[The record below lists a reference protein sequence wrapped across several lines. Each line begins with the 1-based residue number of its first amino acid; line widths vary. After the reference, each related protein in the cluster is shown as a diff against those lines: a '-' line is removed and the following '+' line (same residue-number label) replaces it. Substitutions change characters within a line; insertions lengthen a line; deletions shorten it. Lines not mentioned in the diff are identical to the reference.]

1 MCGVAGFIGS
11 RNDAVSQVISTLVEE
26 QNRGMASSGVVVLT
40 ESGAMRRR
48 TRSGSVEELLKRLD
62 LHELPGHAAIGHLR
76 YFTSGDM
83 EDAQPFRGW
92 MEHQQIALAVNGDT
106 VNIRGMP
113 WQQFVS
119 GLQVFRQ
126 AQSDTEALLQLVAQT
141 DGNDLVD
148 RLCRAFQEVEGAWS
162 LVALT
167 GDGKLVAMRDPWA
180 FRPLLL
186 CRTPHGYLVAS
197 ETKSL
202 PLNLESIESVLPGE
216 IVCIDPDLTLKRW
229 TYRAPAQRLYVCSFE
244 WTYFKDPG
252 SPGVYNFRTECGQRL
267 AQEAK
272 ESGHAPQNIDGVV
285 PMLDSGRDAA
295 NSFAHAMQLPVICGM
310 NRSRLSKDVR
320 AFLGSTTSERQHI
333 VALKHIPNPEA
344 VAGKRVYVLDD
355 SIVRSDTITAAVRLL
370 RSVGV
375 RQVHVVSASPPI
387 KWPCYYGIA
396 TPTRDELVASHR
408 TTEAV
413 CQVIGADSLRYLSL
427 DGHRAAYR
435 HLSIPGFLERLEPN
449 LHVCDACMSGDYPP
463 FVPPHHSLSTGEH

>member
-26 QNRGMASSGVVVLT
+26 QNRGMASSGVVVST
-40 ESGAMRRR
+40 ESGALRRR
-48 TRSGSVEELLKRLD
+48 TRSGPVEELLKRLD
-62 LHELPGHAAIGHLR
+62 LHELPGRAAIGHLR

-92 MEHQQIALAVNGDT
+92 VADRQIALAVNGDT
-106 VNIRGMP
+106 VNIRGLP
-113 WQQFVS
+113 WQQFVG
-119 GLQVFRQ
+119 GLRVFRQ

-141 DGNDLVD
+141 DGDDLVD

-167 GDGKLVAMRDPWA
+167 GDGRLVAMRDPWA

-186 CRTPHGYLVAS
+186 GRTQHGYLVAS
-197 ETKSL
+197 ETKAL
-202 PLNLESIESVLPGE
+202 PLNLESVEPVLPGE
-216 IVCIDPDLTLKRW
+216 IVCIGPDLKPKRW
-229 TYRAPAQRLYVCSFE
+229 TYRAPAKRLYICSFE

-267 AQEAK
+267 AQEVK
-272 ESGHAPQNIDGVV
+272 EGGHAPSGIDGVV

-295 NSFAHAMQLPVICGM
+295 NSFAHAMGLPVICGM

-320 AFLGSTTSERQHI
+320 AFLGSTTSERQLL

-344 VAGKRVYVLDD
+344 VAGKNVYLLDD
-355 SIVRSDTITAAVRLL
+355 SIVRSDTITAAVSLL
-370 RSVGV
+370 RSVGAL
-375 RQVHVVSASPPI
+375 RVHVVSASPPI
-387 KWPCYYGIA
+387 TGPCYYGIA
-396 TPTRDELVASHR
+396 TPTRHELVAANR
-408 TTEAV
+408 TVDAV
-413 CQVIGADSLRYLSL
+413 CAYIGADSLHYLSL
-427 DGHRAAYR
+427 AGHRAAYR

-449 LHVCDACMSGDYPP
+449 RHLCDACMSGDYPP